1 MKIARVE
8 THVCHARMRNW
19 VFVKVLTDQDGLHGW
34 GEATLEWHTRAV
46 VGAVQ
51 DCAELIVGEDPT
63 RIEHLWQMMYRQ
75 HFWHGHG
82 IVRATAVA
90 GIDLALWDILGKVCG
105 VPCSKLWGG
114 TVRDHVRTYCHLG
127 GGRMEDFYETATED
141 AKRFADLARQ
151 AVADGFTAF
160 KSMAVPPTLPLEG
173 LKPIRTAEKCVAA
186 MREAVGEG
194 IDIMV
199 DCHARP
205 SPAMGLQF
213 ARALEPYGLYFLE
226 EPCWPESVD
235 GLAMINKAVS
245 TPVATG
251 ERVTNL
257 AAFRDLFNARAC
269 EVCQVDITHCGGLSE
284 ARRIA
289 ALAEAHRIALAPHN
303 PQGPVS
309 TAASLEFGFAQPS
322 YVICETVHADV
333 PWRADVVRE
342 GFTVEPKGRVVRAN
356 TRPGLGIV
364 ISEAEVKKH
373 PFEQELP
380 QRVFYTDGSVG
391 DW

>member
-1 MKIARVE
+1 MKIARIE

-19 VFVKVLTDQDGLHGW
+19 VFVKVLTDRDGLFGW

-46 VGAVQ
+46 VGAVEDIAQ
-51 DCAELIVGEDPT
+51 LIVGEDPT
-63 RIEHLWQMMYRQ
+63 RVEHLWQMMYRQ

-82 IVRATAVA
+82 IVRATAIA

-105 VPCSKLWGG
+105 VPCAKLWGG
-114 TVRDHVRTYCHLG
+114 PVRDHVRTYCHLG
-127 GGRMEDFYETATED
+127 GGKMEDIYETAVED

-151 AVADGFTAF
+151 AVADGFTAY
-160 KSMAVPPTLPLEG
+160 KCMAVPPTLPLEG
-173 LKPIRTAEKCVAA
+173 LKPIRAAETCVIA
-186 MREAVGEG
+186 MREAVGET

-213 ARALEPYGLYFLE
+213 AKALEPYGLYFLE

-235 GLAMINKAVS
+235 GLAMINRAVS
-245 TPVATG
+245 TPIATG

-284 ARRIA
+284 ARRVA

-309 TAASLEFGFAQPS
+309 TAASLEFGFSQPS
-322 YVICETVHADV
+322 YAICETVHADV
-333 PWRADVVRE
+333 PWRADVVQE
-342 GFTVEPKGRVVRAN
+342 GFTVEPKGRIVRPN
-356 TRPGLGIV
+356 TKPGLGIT
-364 ISEAEVKKH
+364 INEAEVKKH
-373 PFEQELP
+373 PFQQELP
-380 QRVFYTDGSVG
+380 QRVFYSDGSVG